1 MISLAMPTYET
12 FGQGCELLEVH
23 FAKLL
28 QQTYK
33 DFEIVISDH
42 SKDDAIRNLCES
54 YQDKLPIR
62 YFHNP
67 DKRGNLSHNTNNAIK
82 HCKGDLI
89 KILFQDDFLW
99 NETSLETIVNAF
111 EEDTHWIV
119 TACEHT
125 YDGVNFHR
133 TLIPAYN
140 DEIYLGKN
148 TIGNPSVMAFRNS
161 DDKILL
167 DESLTWMVD
176 VDYYKKMFDRFGLPK
191 VVPEITVVIRQW
203 SKQLTH
209 LIPSKIKEKEG
220 RMMRKRYV
228 KTS

>member
-12 FGQGCELLEVH
+12 FGQGCELLE
-23 FAKLL
+23 FQFSKFL

-54 YQDKLPIR
+54 YTDKLPIK

-67 DKRGNLSHNTNNAIK
+67 DKRGGLSHNTNNAIK
-82 HCKGDLI
+82 HCQGSLI

-99 NETSLETIVNAF
+99 SETSLETIVNSF
-111 EEDTHWIV
+111 DEDTHWIV

-125 YDGVNFHR
+125 YDGVKFHR
-133 TLIPAYN
+133 TLIPQYN

-148 TIGNPSVMAFRNS
+148 TIGNPSVVTFRNTE
-161 DDKILL
+161 DKILL
-167 DESLTWMVD
+167 DEGLTWMVD
-176 VDYYKKMFDRFGLPK
+176 VDYYKKMHDRFGLPK
-191 VVPEITVVIRQW
+191 IVPEITVVIRQW

-209 LIPSKIKEKEG
+209 LIPIKIKQKEG
-220 RMMRKRYV
+220 RIMRERYV

>member
-1 MISLAMPTYET
+1 MLSLAMPTYET
-12 FGQGCELLEVH
+12 FGKGCELLEVH
-23 FAKLL
+23 FAKFL
-28 QQTYK
+28 QQSYK
-33 DFEIVISDH
+33 DFEIIISDH
-42 SKDDAIRNLCES
+42 SKDDAIRKLCES
-54 YQDKLPIR
+54 YKDRLPIR

-82 HCKGDLI
+82 HCQGDLI

-99 NETSLETIVNAF
+99 SESSLETIVNSF
-111 EEDTHWIV
+111 GDDTHWIV

-133 TLIPAYN
+133 TLVPAYN

-148 TIGNPSVMAFRNS
+148 TIGNPSVVTFRNS
-161 DDKILL
+161 EDKIFL
-167 DESLTWMVD
+167 DEGLTWMVD
-176 VDYYKKMFDRFGLPK
+176 VDYYKKMHDRFGLPK

-203 SKQLTH
+203 SKQLTN
-209 LIPSKIKEKEG
+209 LIPIRIKEKEA
-220 RMMRKRYV
+220 RMMMERYV